1 MATTL
6 MTLDDLR
13 RMLTEA
19 AGEAE
24 HGALAGDIADVEFEA
39 LGYDSLAL
47 LEVAGLITKEFGV
60 RISDEEVFELRTPR
74 AVLDLVN
81 GAVAEAR

>member
-1 MATTL
+1 MATTP

-19 AGEAE
+19 AGEPE
-24 HGALAGDIADVEFEA
+24 HGALAGDIADTGFEA

-47 LEVAGLITKEFGV
+47 LETAALITQEFGV
-60 RISDEEVFELRTPR
+60 RIADEDLFELRTPR

-81 GAVAEAR
+81 GAAAQAR